1 MERCRS
7 IWKNRAHDGE
17 LPYICNFMSSIG
29 KMFGDAGLRDVA
41 VESGVIA
48 EGSINR
54 VLEGKQYNRAVR
66 LHKLMY
72 EALMRII
79 WKGFRVWIES
89 NHPDKGPQIRSTD
102 LKIRSIKEDVAT
114 RLSLLLSMMIHVY
127 EL

>member
-1 MERCRS
+1 
-7 IWKNRAHDGE
+7 
-17 LPYICNFMSSIG
+17 
-29 KMFGDAGLRDVA
+29 MFGDAGLRDVA

-79 WKGFRVWIES
+79 WKGFQVWIES
-89 NHPDKGPQIRSTD
+89 IILTRDPRFEALTSKFAASR
-102 LKIRSIKEDVAT
+102 RMFAT

-127 EL
+127 RALT